1 MNEKPLVTVGGLLV
15 APDGEILLI
24 RSKKWKDLYSLP
36 GGKVEGGESR
46 KAAFI
51 REVRE
56 ETGLEITNLR
66 FAIVQDCIFS
76 SEFWEER
83 HFVMND
89 YVADLDP
96 STSKEQVKLNEE
108 AYGYAWVFPEDALS
122 LPLHRECRCLIEW
135 YLEELRNRE
144 LNTSAFL
151 GFHHLQ
157 VNCIMGIYPEERE
170 KKQVLW
176 IDVKV
181 KVDLKE
187 CLKSRC
193 VEDTVDYAAISRICT
208 ELAESGRYLL
218 LESLA
223 SDIAEECLRRFPASW
238 VWVSIKKPAAIPT
251 ADYALVEVERSRDK
265 NRRGGTRFGAA

>member
-1 MNEKPLVTVGGLLV
+1 MNEKPLVTVGGLIV
-15 APDGEILLI
+15 APDGEILLV

-36 GGKVEGGESR
+36 GGKVERGESR

-89 YVADLDP
+89 YIADLDP
-96 STSKEQVKLNEE
+96 STSKGQVKLNEE
-108 AYGYAWVFPEDALS
+108 AYGYEWTSPKEALS

-135 YLEELRNRE
+135 YLEEQRNCE

-157 VNCIMGIYPEERE
+157 VNCIVGIYPEERE
-170 KKQVLW
+170 KEQTLW

-181 KVDLKE
+181 KADIKE

-193 VEDTVDYAAISRICT
+193 IEDTVDYGAISRICT
-208 ELAESGRYLL
+208 ELADRGRYLL

-223 SDIAEECLRRFPASW
+223 SDIVEECLRRFSVSW

-251 ADYALVEVERSRDK
+251 ADYAFVEVERSRD
-265 NRRGGTRFGAA
+265 NSVLGGTNFGAA